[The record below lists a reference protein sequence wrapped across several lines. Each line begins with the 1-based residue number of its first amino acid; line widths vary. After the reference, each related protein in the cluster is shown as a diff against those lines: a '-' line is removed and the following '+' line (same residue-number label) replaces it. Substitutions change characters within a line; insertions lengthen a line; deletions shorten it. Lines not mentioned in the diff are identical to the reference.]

1 MSGFHE
7 RTRVWCFTCKAE
19 HPAEA
24 FEADGAVQCRVE
36 CPHAPDTVFTLSSDV
51 ELFTHFRSFPQSPA
65 APVTE

>member
-24 FEADGAVQCRVE
+24 FEADGAVQCRCLPRGV
-36 CPHAPDTVFTLSSDV
+36 SSSR
-51 ELFTHFRSFPQSPA
+51 FCM
-65 APVTE
+65 